1 LPVPAVDYVDNQYH
15 EENPQPAAGTIR
27 RRVFFCLE
35 ESMVRGGTI
44 KGALFM
50 SSANV
55 SFCVMAC
62 MVKYV
67 SHLNIYTTT
76 LFRFLIGLGILGLLA
91 LSGKIKLSFVNK
103 SGLFV
108 RGLMGGT
115 AIAIS
120 FLSITKLGLIKAG
133 IIIQLYPVFAAIF
146 GWIILKERVS
156 IGATLSIIG
165 SFGGVCMLLTD
176 HQGARLE
183 SPGIGPYEVIAL
195 FGALLGGLTVVLV
208 KKLQST
214 DSTPAI
220 FFAQCLVGLWIVL
233 IPASIDTGS
242 INLGTSLILVAIGVF
257 ATVGQLL
264 STDSYKYLPIATCSA
279 LVMVSPLLNCIAG
292 MALFNERLTMQ
303 TGIGATIVV
312 LSTTIALW
320 KKPPAVVLCA
330 VMNSI
335 ARKSVI
341 KEGS

>member
-1 LPVPAVDYVDNQYH
+1 
-15 EENPQPAAGTIR
+15 
-27 RRVFFCLE
+27 
-35 ESMVRGGTI
+35 MVRSGAI

-50 SSANV
+50 SSANI
-55 SFCVMAC
+55 SFCAMAC
-62 MVKYV
+62 MVKSV
-67 SHLNIYTTT
+67 AHLNVYTTT
-76 LFRFLIGLGILGLLA
+76 LFRFLVGIGILGLLA

-103 SGLFV
+103 SGLLV

-133 IIIQLYPVFAAIF
+133 IIIQLYPLFAAIF
-146 GWIILKERVS
+146 GWVLLKERLS
-156 IGATLSIIG
+156 IGATVSIIG
-165 SFGGVCMLLTD
+165 AFSGVCLLLTD
-176 HQGARLE
+176 HSGAGHFTL
-183 SPGIGPYEVIAL
+183 SVGLYEMIAL

-242 INLGTSLILVAIGVF
+242 IDLGASLILVAIGVL

-312 LSTTIALW
+312 LSTAIALW
-320 KKPPAVVLCA
+320 KKPPAVVRCA

-335 ARKSVI
+335 ARQSVI
-341 KEGS
+341 KERI